1 MEANFSPSLYRRCD
15 DKMTISHYDAIVIGA
30 GISGIS
36 AAYHLQTYNKG
47 KSYKILERRQALGGT
62 WDLFNYPGIRSD
74 SDMYT
79 FGFSFR
85 SWDDKSSIAEKHKI
99 LTYLDDTV
107 REYGIDKQIQY
118 GVQVVKAS
126 WSTEQSTW
134 TLEADDGDVFTC
146 RYIYMCAGYYNY
158 DEAHTPQ
165 FDGIEKFK
173 GEIIHPQFWPKEFDY
188 ADKNVVIIGSGATA
202 VTLVP
207 NMAETAKHVT
217 MLQRS
222 PTYMGSK
229 PSVDPIANGL
239 SKWVGRWAARWWF
252 ILTTM
257 LIYWYCKTWP
267 ERAKEKI
274 MKEVKAELGDKFDAK
289 HFTPNYNPWD
299 QRVCLCPDADFF
311 KAIKADKASIETDH
325 IASFNE
331 SGISLKSGNS
341 LDADVIVTATGLK
354 MHFFGG
360 IDFVID
366 GEPLVAKETY
376 VYKGMMLSG
385 VPNTFL
391 AVGYTNASWTLKVDL
406 THRYAS
412 RLINYMDKNN
422 YTQGCATT
430 TDGMQD
436 TALMDLSSGYIQ
448 RSLDMLPKQAT
459 SKPWRL
465 NQNFILDNLALR
477 FTPVND
483 EEMVFR

>member
-1 MEANFSPSLYRRCD
+1 
-15 DKMTISHYDAIVIGA
+15 MTISHHDAIIIGA

-85 SWDDKSSIAEKHKI
+85 PWRDKSAIAPKDKI
-99 LTYLDDTV
+99 LSYLDDTAQ
-107 REYGIDKQIQY
+107 EYGIDKHIQY
-118 GVQVVKAS
+118 GVHIVKAN
-126 WSTEQSTW
+126 WSSEQSVW
-134 TLEADDGDVFTC
+134 TLEAGDGEVFTC
-146 RYIYMCAGYYNY
+146 RYIFICSGYYNY
-158 DEAHTPQ
+158 DEGHTPQ
-165 FDGIEKFK
+165 FEGIEKFK
-173 GEIIHPQFWPKEFDY
+173 GEVIHPQFWPKDADY

-222 PTYMGSK
+222 PTYMGAK
-229 PSVDPIANGL
+229 PSVDLIANGL
-239 SKWVGRWAARWWF
+239 GKWLGRWAARWWF
-252 ILTTM
+252 ILTSM
-257 LIYWYCKTWP
+257 FIYWFCKTFP
-267 ERAKEKI
+267 TRAKAKI
-274 MKEVKAELGDKFDAK
+274 ISGVKAELGDKFDAK

-311 KAIKADKASIETDH
+311 KAMKADKVSIETDH
-325 IASFNE
+325 IAGFNE
-331 SGISLKSGNS
+331 NGIALQSGKT

-354 MHFFGG
+354 MQFCGG

-366 GEPLVAKETY
+366 GKPFVANQSY

-412 RLINYMDKNN
+412 RLINHMDKNN
-422 YTQGCATT
+422 HIQARATT
-430 TDGMQD
+430 SEGMQD
-436 TALMDLSSGYIQ
+436 MPLMDLSSGYIQ
-448 RSLDMLPKQAT
+448 RSLDILPKQ
-459 SKPWRL
+459 SSEKPWHL

-477 FTPVND
+477 FTSIDD
-483 EEMVFR
+483 EEMVFS